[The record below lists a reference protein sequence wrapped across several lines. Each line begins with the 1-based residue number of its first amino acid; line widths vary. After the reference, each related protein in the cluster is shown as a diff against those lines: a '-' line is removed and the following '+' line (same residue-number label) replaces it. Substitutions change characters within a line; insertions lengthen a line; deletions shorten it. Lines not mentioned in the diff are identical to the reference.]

1 VGNHRRLLFGAI
13 RPRRPRGT
21 RGSVNTIVAGMT
33 RPVPLDP
40 YIADVLMRDLVGHD
54 RLPSAFLVY
63 LWLWRMS
70 RGEGRERIGASLQT
84 IATQTGLSKSAVQAA
99 VRHLAR
105 RQLIIAERSGPT
117 AAPVYE
123 IRQPWHRLNPR

>member
-1 VGNHRRLLFGAI
+1 
-13 RPRRPRGT
+13 
-21 RGSVNTIVAGMT
+21 MT

-70 RGEGRERIGASLQT
+70 RGEGRERVGASLQT

-105 RQLIIAERSGPT
+105 RQLVTAARSGPT

-123 IRQPWHRLNPR
+123 VHQPWRRLSPP